1 MYIFFILTFRFW
13 IKLVVA
19 YFHTAI
25 SLGKGQKHK
34 SNQKILFHAMPISQG
49 FYSLYTKND
58 LGVFNVLVIN
68 TSVCLR
74 AGAYDRKGTCNTAAG
89 KVIHKSCVSL
99 KSESTRKPQFLV
111 LSPMSEPVA
120 QGHSTWVGL
129 QDHRKVFPEI
139 NGTAE
144 PKMTE
149 GAPSGM
155 LIYQG
160 FTCWLMIAI
169 TVCIWQTQLDM
180 CSEKFCIWSWIILD
194 LYNFLFYFSGCHS
207 VCQ

>member
-1 MYIFFILTFRFW
+1 M
-13 IKLVVA
+13 
-19 YFHTAI
+19 
-25 SLGKGQKHK
+25 
-34 SNQKILFHAMPISQG
+34 
-49 FYSLYTKND
+49 
-58 LGVFNVLVIN
+58 
-68 TSVCLR
+68 
-74 AGAYDRKGTCNTAAG
+74 
-89 KVIHKSCVSL
+89 
-99 KSESTRKPQFLV
+99 RKPQFPV
-111 LSPMSEPVA
+111 LSSMSEPVA

-139 NGTAE
+139 NGRAE

-180 CSEKFCIWSWIILD
+180 CSEKLYIWSWIKLD
-194 LYNFLFYFSGCHS
+194 LYNFPFWCLGCHHSLCQWSLCFILYFKERQLFMLKKMEAIKNHIKLISFFLHPLEIYFSYAYVKS
-207 VCQ
+207 RLL